1 MVNTSTE
8 LMTSTRFWELPQ
20 STGLTEG
27 EWKNAIA
34 EITSHEFDVK
44 LNIVSGLRSFIR
56 AAFGERSVD
65 VLYRA
70 MLISPLARDAVLE
83 QLQSL
88 SRLEI
93 DRRYENPNDTALAV
107 FLLLTLIVDTDLAI
121 IAADLVDRAPQCWYA
136 RKIAHKILTPTAIAS
151 DNTQDFPLGLPSIR
165 SLATD
170 RLMTMNF
177 TAQLGWNLSQRKAEV
192 ISASAL

>member
-1 MVNTSTE
+1 MMSTH
-8 LMTSTRFWELPQ
+8 FWELPQ
-20 STGLTEG
+20 STGLTED

-34 EITSHEFDVK
+34 EITSHEFDVR
-44 LNIVSGLRSFIR
+44 LNVVSGLRSFIR
-56 AAFGERSVD
+56 AALGEKSVD

-70 MLISPLARDAVLE
+70 MLTSPSARDAVLE

-107 FLLLTLIVDTDLAI
+107 FLLLTLIVDTDLAM

-136 RKIAHKILTPTAIAS
+136 QKIARKILTPTAIAS
-151 DNTQDFPLGLPSIR
+151 DNTQDFPLGLPSIS

-177 TAQLGWNLSQRKAEV
+177 TSQLGWHLSQGKAEV
-192 ISASAL
+192 KSAAAL

>member
-1 MVNTSTE
+1 MNV
-8 LMTSTRFWELPQ
+8 
-20 STGLTEG
+20 
-27 EWKNAIA
+27 
-34 EITSHEFDVK
+34 
-44 LNIVSGLRSFIR
+44 VSGLRSFIR
-56 AAFGERSVD
+56 AVFREKSVT

-70 MLISPLARDAVLE
+70 MVISSIARDNVLE

-93 DRRYENPNDTALAV
+93 DRRYEHPNDTALAV
-107 FLLLTLIVDTDLAI
+107 FLLLMLAVDTDLAV

-136 RKIAHKILTPTAIAS
+136 QKIARKILTPTAIAS
-151 DNTQDFPLGLPSIR
+151 NYTQDFQRKLPRIS

-177 TAQLGWNLSQRKAEV
+177 TDKLGWRLSQRKTEAK
-192 ISASAL
+192 STAAL